1 MAFVIVKNISMP
13 VTTATRNRSRGDF
26 ATALDSLEVDD
37 GFEFPSASSLK
48 HMYPRVAPKKFEG
61 KSFQVKLLTAAEDR
75 EDEGAV
81 AGENMFIVKR
91 IK

>member
-1 MAFVIVKNISMP
+1 MAFNIVKNITMP
-13 VTTATRNRSRGDF
+13 VTVATRNRSRGDF
-26 ATALDSLEVDD
+26 ASALDSLDVGD

-75 EDEGAV
+75 TDEGAV
-81 AGENMFIVKR
+81 EGENLFIVKR
-91 IK
+91 MK